1 MKKTVTILLVLLLA
15 VTGTA
20 CGKGAELKPQTSQM
34 KAIFELATMDCY
46 YHNVAKYLKED
57 ASGML
62 WWEKDRHFWVEYSG
76 VVRLGVDV
84 SRVNIEVNDQQVTI
98 TMPPAEIQSCWV
110 DPDSLT
116 KDSYIVDGDSAKITA
131 EDEREA
137 FEKAQKDMEET
148 ARSDKALLASA
159 QQRAQILLEDYVKN
173 VGQAAGKEYTVEW
186 VYLDE
191 EETDAAESTASSQA

>member
-1 MKKTVTILLVLLLA
+1 MKKTMIALLVLLA
-15 VTGTA
+15 VTTTA
-20 CGKGAELKPQTSQM
+20 CGKGVELEPQDSQM

-84 SRVNIEVNDQQVTI
+84 SRVNIKVDDQLVTI

-116 KDSYIVDGDSAKITA
+116 QDSYIVDGDSAKITA

-137 FEKAQKDMEET
+137 FEEAQKDMEET
-148 ARSDKALLASA
+148 ARSDKTLLAAA
-159 QQRAQILLEDYVKN
+159 QQRAQVLLEDYVKN
-173 VGQAAGKEYTVEW
+173 VGRAAGKEYTVEW
-186 VYLDE
+186 VYIDE
-191 EETDAAESTASSQA
+191 EETDTVESTASSQT

>member
-1 MKKTVTILLVLLLA
+1 MKKTMIVLLALLLA
-15 VTGTA
+15 TTGTA
-20 CGKGAELKPQTSQM
+20 CGKGAELKPQTTQM

-46 YHNVAKYLKED
+46 YHNVAKYFKKD

-62 WWEKDRHFWVEYSG
+62 WWEKDRHFWVEYGG

-84 SRVNIEVNDQQVTI
+84 SRVNIQVDDQLVTI

-116 KDSYIVDGDSAKITA
+116 EKSYIVDGDSARITA

-159 QQRAQILLEDYVKN
+159 QQRAQILLEDYVEN
-173 VGQAAGKEYTVEW
+173 VGKAAGKEYTIEW

-191 EETDAAESTASSQA
+191 DDGDAAESAASSQA